1 VENIPVDDK
10 TGKLFVNSRDTLKR
24 CRAFFCENLNVRSS
38 VDQNLIEQ
46 IQIRLI
52 STTEEHIQIAQTSI
66 QEVKKAVNQMKS
78 RKAQGTDEVTVNI
91 LKAGGEPV
99 IRWFLEFF
107 TDVW

>member
-1 VENIPVDDK
+1 M
-10 TGKLFVNSRDTLKR
+10 
-24 CRAFFCENLNVRSS
+24 CETLNVCSS
-38 VDQNLIEQ
+38 VDQNLIDQ
-46 IQIRLI
+46 IQIRLL
-52 STTEEHIQIAQTSI
+52 STSEVHRQSAQTSI